1 VQLNPNGTLLA
12 AIPFNLSVMDLSF
25 TLVYILNRLDVS
37 EFAYRCILVVVF
49 SVLRK
54 ILFFSKAAGILSGLV
69 LQSCYSFSAGL
80 PLMFHIIKVATL
92 FVLQFIA
99 FACNC
104 FTSCGLFKYR
114 K

>member
-54 ILFFSKAAGILSGLV
+54 ILFFQKQLEFYLDLFCKVVILFLRDCHLCSILSRL
-69 LQSCYSFSAGL
+69 LLYLYFSL
-80 PLMFHIIKVATL
+80 
-92 FVLQFIA
+92 
-99 FACNC
+99 
-104 FTSCGLFKYR
+104 
-114 K
+114 

>member
-49 SVLRK
+49 SVLQK
-54 ILFFSKAAGILSGLV
+54 ILLFLTVAEILSGLI
-69 LQSCYSFSAGL
+69 LQSFCSFSVSL
-80 PLMFHIIKVATL
+80 PFMCHIIKIAAL
-92 FVLQFIA
+92 FLLQFIE
-99 FACNC
+99 FASNG
-104 FTSCGLFKYR
+104 FTSCDVFRYR